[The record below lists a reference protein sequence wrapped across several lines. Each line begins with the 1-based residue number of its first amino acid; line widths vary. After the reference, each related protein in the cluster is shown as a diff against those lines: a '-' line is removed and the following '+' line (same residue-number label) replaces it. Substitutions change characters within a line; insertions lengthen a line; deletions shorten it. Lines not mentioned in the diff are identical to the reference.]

1 MTVFDAIDQPT
12 LLLNS
17 AAAKR
22 NIRRMAQKAREQG
35 VRFRP
40 HFKTHQSAQI
50 GEWFRA
56 EGVEAITVSS
66 VEMAEYFADAGWTDI
81 LIAFSANWHQTARM
95 NRLAQRVRLGL
106 LVESLETAQTLAG
119 QLSAAADAWIKVDVG
134 AARTGVPWQDAA
146 QVGQIAAQLRNAGG
160 ALRLRG
166 LLTHAGHTYAAS
178 GMDAV
183 RVYHEGVTHLAAV
196 RDALAAQGLG
206 GLALSVG
213 DTPGCTLSPDLG
225 AVDEIRPG
233 NFVFFDAKQMSAGVC
248 PPQEVAAAL
257 ACPVVAVHP
266 LRGQVVVYGGAI
278 HLSKDSFPLN
288 GRAVYGLPAL
298 PQGDGWG
305 EPLAGGFVAS
315 LSQEH
320 GVVTLAAEDLARVR
334 VGDWLCILPA
344 HSCLTV
350 HAMRRYLT
358 LDGEWIS
365 TCN

>member
-1 MTVFDAIDQPT
+1 MTVFDTIDQPT
-12 LLLNS
+12 LLLDS
-17 AAAKR
+17 ARARA
-22 NIRRMAQKAREQG
+22 NIRHMAQKAREQG

-40 HFKTHQSAQI
+40 HFKTHQSARI

-95 NRLAQRVRLGL
+95 NRLAQRVRLGVL
-106 LVESLETAQTLAG
+106 IESQETAQYLAG
-119 QLSAAADAWIKVDVG
+119 RISAGVDAWIKVDVG
-134 AARTGVPWQDAA
+134 AARTGVPWQNTA
-146 QVGQIAAQLRNAGG
+146 QVATIAATLRAAGG

-166 LLTHAGHTYAAS
+166 LLTHAGHTYAVS
-178 GMDAV
+178 GMDAA
-183 RVYHEGVTHLAAV
+183 RVYREGVDHLAAV
-196 RDALAAQGLG
+196 RDALAAQGIG
-206 GLALSVG
+206 GLAISVG

-225 AVDEIRPG
+225 GVDEIRPG
-233 NFVFFDAKQMSAGVC
+233 NFVFYDAKQMSAGVC
-248 PPQEVAAAL
+248 APQDVAVAL

-266 LRGQVVVYGGAI
+266 QRSQMVVYGGAI

-298 PQGDGWG
+298 PQGNGWG

-320 GVVTLAAEDLARVR
+320 GVVTLAAEDLARVH

-350 HAMRRYLT
+350 HAMRKYLT

>member
-1 MTVFDAIDQPT
+1 MSIFDQLDQPT
-12 LLLNS
+12 LLLDS
-17 AAAKR
+17 ARAKQ
-22 NIRRMAQKAREQG
+22 NIERMARKAREQG

-40 HFKTHQSAQI
+40 HFKTHQSAVI

-81 LIAFSANWHQTARM
+81 LIAFSANRHQARRM
-95 NRLAQRVRLGL
+95 DALARRVRLGVL
-106 LVESLETAQTLAG
+106 LESLETAQALAG
-119 QLSAAADAWIKVDVG
+119 SLTAPVDAWIKVDVG
-134 AARTGVPWQDAA
+134 AGRTGLLCQDEAP
-146 QVGQIAAQLRNAGG
+146 IAQLAGWLQAQG
-160 ALRLRG
+160 GPLRLRG
-166 LLTHAGHTYAAS
+166 LLTHAGHTYAAA
-178 GMDAV
+178 GADAV
-183 RVYHEGVTHLAAV
+183 RVYRDGVDHLLRV
-196 RDALAAQGLG
+196 RDALAGQGLD
-206 GLALSVG
+206 GLQVSVG

-248 PPQEVAAAL
+248 PPQDVAVAL

-266 LRGQVVVYGGAI
+266 ARSQVVVYGGAI
-278 HLSKDSFPLN
+278 HLSKDSFMLN

-298 PQGDGWG
+298 PQGSGWG

-320 GVVTLAAEDLARVR
+320 GIVTLPAQDLARVR

-350 HAMRRYLT
+350 HAMRRYCT
-358 LDGEWIS
+358 LDGEWIK